1 MLQAGAESP
10 MMNETNVTFIPMV
23 ATVSLVAYLSLR
35 STSLGGRI
43 RDLCSEV
50 LRADRLTWKISLVEQ
65 LLQFTERYKRINFA
79 LFMALL
85 SVSAFAGMVGSVALV
100 NSDWIWEFG
109 MLPNLM
115 LVLGALFAAFSL
127 AVTLSETKRS
137 RRSLFLH
144 IATTLDEIDLD
155 GADPVVKGTVE
166 RLHQSI
172 RLR

>member
-1 MLQAGAESP
+1 

-65 LLQFTERYKRINFA
+65 LLQFTERYKRINF
-79 LFMALL
+79 MALL

-100 NSDWIWEFG
+100 NSDWRWEFG